1 MARRRRAVLR
11 GADHEHRTEVHRV
24 LGLFERKA
32 KDVEGALAKRDCF
45 GAVAGV
51 MHLYRLHG
59 RLEADYGNVGRHTS
73 DIKYKMARVRETQ
86 ERLFTRASGCIR
98 RDW

>member
-1 MARRRRAVLR
+1 MAKRRSLR
-11 GADHEHRTEVHRV
+11 GTDPEHRTEVHRV

-32 KDVEGALAKRDCF
+32 KDVESALAKHDCF

-51 MHLYRLHG
+51 IQMARLEG

-73 DIKYKMARVRETQ
+73 DIKHKMGRMRDTQ
-86 ERLFTRASGCIR
+86 GRLFTRASGCIR